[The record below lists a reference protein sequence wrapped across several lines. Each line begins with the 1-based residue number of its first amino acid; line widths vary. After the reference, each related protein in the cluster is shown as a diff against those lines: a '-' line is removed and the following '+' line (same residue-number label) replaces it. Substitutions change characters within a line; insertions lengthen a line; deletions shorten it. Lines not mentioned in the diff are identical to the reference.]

1 MFGSISTCSSRA
13 FQRYHP
19 RVCQLPSWHPNFG
32 SGVQNHVRPPLLTA
46 TLCPD
51 RGTAEPCG
59 GDGARPQ
66 GWYETND
73 TDDDPLNDTPHP
85 RVRVENSFA
94 GFSKEVRICLVAG
107 IGDAPPPPPEIL
119 TIWHL
124 RWTFPGSPRLLRDFV
139 RYLSLHRKSLKER
152 RHFYSSA
159 TRGCY
164 CLIWLGT
171 HKARH
176 DNSN

>member
-19 RVCQLPSWHPNFG
+19 RVCQLPSWHPNLE

-107 IGDAPPPPPEIL
+107 IGDAPPPAPRNIDNMAPPVDISGKSEITERFRPL
-119 TIWHL
+119 FITPQEIAKG
-124 RWTFPGSPRLLRDFV
+124 TPALLLKRNTGMLLFDLARD
-139 RYLSLHRKSLKER
+139 
-152 RHFYSSA
+152 
-159 TRGCY
+159 T
-164 CLIWLGT
+164 
-171 HKARH
+171 
-176 DNSN
+176 